1 MKFLRYIIFFII
13 IFNGLNFTSFA
24 QNTKEIVNSMSV
36 KDKLWAVKNYSSLK
50 KAKKI
55 SLNVLC
61 VMDSLNKENFLGG
74 NKEGGV
80 FDAFR
85 HIYWMYCLSTE
96 IGEEKARRVGE
107 IYEKYNKYLF
117 EKKNVLGYDSVG
129 MVMDLFNNE
138 LGISLYK
145 KQISD
150 SLIFNEIVNVIH
162 LGKAKIVKKNTLQES
177 LDINNNIIPEK
188 IWKKYWV
195 NDRILVNSN
204 YIHIDNK

>member
-13 IFNGLNFTSFA
+13 VFNGLNFVSFA
-24 QNTKEIVNSMSV
+24 QNTKEIINSMSV

-50 KAKKI
+50 KAQKI
-55 SLNVLC
+55 SLNVLI

-85 HIYWMYCLSTE
+85 HIYWMYSLSIE
-96 IGEEKARRVGE
+96 IGEKKARRVGE

-117 EKKNVLGYDSVG
+117 EKKSVLGYDSVG
-129 MVMDLFNNE
+129 MAMDLFNNE
-138 LGISLYK
+138 LGIYLSNE
-145 KQISD
+145 QIAD
-150 SLIFNEIVNVIH
+150 SLIFNKIVDIIH
-162 LGKAKIVKKNTLQES
+162 LGKAKVVKKNTLQES
-177 LDINNNIIPEK
+177 LDKNNNPIPEE
-188 IWKKYWV
+188 IWRKYWV

-204 YIHIDNK
+204 YIPIGKE

>member
-13 IFNGLNFTSFA
+13 VFNGLNFVSFA
-24 QNTKEIVNSMSV
+24 QNTKEIINSMSV

-50 KAKKI
+50 KAQKI
-55 SLNVLC
+55 SLNVLI

-85 HIYWMYCLSTE
+85 HIYWMYSLSIE
-96 IGEEKARRVGE
+96 IGEKKARRVGE

-117 EKKNVLGYDSVG
+117 EKKSVLGYDSVG
-129 MVMDLFNNE
+129 MAMDLFNNE
-138 LGISLYK
+138 LGIYLFNE
-145 KQISD
+145 QIAD
-150 SLIFNEIVNVIH
+150 SLIFNKIVDIIH
-162 LGKAKIVKKNTLQES
+162 LGKAKVVKKNTLQES
-177 LDINNNIIPEK
+177 LDKNNNPIPEE
-188 IWKKYWV
+188 IWRKYWV

-204 YIHIDNK
+204 YIPIDKE

>member
-13 IFNGLNFTSFA
+13 VFNGLNFVSFA
-24 QNTKEIVNSMSV
+24 QNTKEIINSMSV

-50 KAKKI
+50 KAQKI
-55 SLNVLC
+55 SLNVLI

-85 HIYWMYCLSTE
+85 HIYWMYSLSIE
-96 IGEEKARRVGE
+96 IGEKKARRVGE

-117 EKKNVLGYDSVG
+117 EKKGVLGYDSVG
-129 MVMDLFNNE
+129 MAMDLFNNE
-138 LGISLYK
+138 LGIYLSNE
-145 KQISD
+145 QIAD
-150 SLIFNEIVNVIH
+150 SLIFNKIVDIIH
-162 LGKAKIVKKNTLQES
+162 LGKAKVVKKNTLQES
-177 LDINNNIIPEK
+177 LDKNNNPIPEE
-188 IWKKYWV
+188 IWRKYWV

-204 YIHIDNK
+204 YIPIGKE

>member
-1 MKFLRYIIFFII
+1 MKFLRYVIFFIV
-13 IFNGLNFTSFA
+13 IFNCLNFTSFC

-50 KAKKI
+50 KAHKI

-96 IGEEKARRVGE
+96 IGEKKARRVGE
-107 IYEKYNKYLF
+107 IYEKYNRYLF

-150 SLIFNEIVNVIH
+150 SLIFNEIVNIIH
-162 LGKAKIVKKNTLQES
+162 SGNAKIVKKNTLQES
-177 LDINNNIIPEK
+177 LDINNNIIPEE

-195 NDRILVNSN
+195 NDRILVNSD
-204 YIHIDNK
+204 YIHTNNE